1 MKAIIEIELDNAA
14 FGDSPAE
21 RLFEMEN
28 ITEKLMANAARIMAV
43 DVGDFVTAQ
52 DYNGNTVA
60 RMDIVKT
67 KVKSMYGLEN
77 HSLWVTIKSWL
88 FGTARAAR
96 RVPERKQKLFYFSLG

>member
-43 DVGDFVTAQ
+43 DVGAHPYVDS
-52 DYNGNTVA
+52 D
-60 RMDIVKT
+60 
-67 KVKSMYGLEN
+67 
-77 HSLWVTIKSWL
+77 TIKIPV
-88 FGTARAAR
+88 T
-96 RVPERKQKLFYFSLG
+96 Q

>member
-21 RLFEMEN
+21 RLLEMEN
-28 ITEKLMANAARIMAV
+28 VTEKLMANAARIMAA

-77 HSLWVTIKSWL
+77 HSL
-88 FGTARAAR
+88 
-96 RVPERKQKLFYFSLG
+96 